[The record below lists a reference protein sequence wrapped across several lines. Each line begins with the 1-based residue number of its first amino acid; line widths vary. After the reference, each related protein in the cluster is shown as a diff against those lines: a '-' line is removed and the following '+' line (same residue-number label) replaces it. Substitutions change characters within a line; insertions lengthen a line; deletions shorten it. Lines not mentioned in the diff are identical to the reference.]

1 MAHLPSGTPQEYRRY
16 EQLLVTADELGL
28 GYEAKEQLF
37 RRMVFNVLSGEFDDH
52 TKNFSFRLKRGGAWE
67 LSPAYDLTGAI
78 FPSEDPW
85 SAQVGLHQLSVNGK
99 RKDID
104 DEDLLIVADRFG
116 IGTARRILDE
126 VRNAVTPR
134 E

>member
-1 MAHLPSGTPQEYRRY
+1 MRKTKIRLGCRFIFCRSCSNRWTISTCWQSP
-16 EQLLVTADELGL
+16 TAD
-28 GYEAKEQLF
+28 Y
-37 RRMVFNVLSGEFDDH
+37 RFNVLSGEFDDH